1 MRKFLLLNIFSCIGA
16 SYFSPIAFNLGQEF
30 AINYVAI
37 NNSDINFEDINVN
50 YDLRLLFGDVNGDKN
65 ISSNEYKDFDFASL
79 TEDMQEWKDGVFTR
93 GRFKFLIFKPNNTD
107 LYVYFVTDFKLGS
120 NDTLSMYYSDSTEMK
135 EDLSGYNENKK
146 VERVIPINYYLYDNY
161 YFYKGKISN
170 FTGDKTKGETVR
182 VSLSNFIFSRS
193 GVGGGNFAIFSDDK
207 ATELLYPV
215 GTDWTEGN
223 FYYFQTNTYEYEA
236 HLAMAL
242 GVIQTEDY
250 YPIVSAFYIRSN
262 EAKESTVK
270 EAREITY
277 LFVDFDDDLDLS
289 ELISVDVEF
298 NKIKYD
304 YVRYTP
310 YYTFNNH
317 GLLTSSEEYDY
328 VFGDIYAGKYY
339 SQEYGSLENGFS
351 LNGKQTALQ
360 DYVESVTTFNL
371 NGETEEHVLSYDE
384 YLLLTNGSGE
394 EEHFSEPPYTGYRY
408 NQPIGHYLNGITNV
422 SVLNDGKPYKKT
434 IQSDYNEGDYTYT
447 QIDNATTYWKHTPYK
462 RDYSFEPIINLST
475 FQQDLSDEKFALSRE
490 FIQNATASLTENNA
504 GFQPNFAV
512 LIDGANSDADCTRS
526 VVTEETIT
534 LEKGETMPSSGS
546 EKLSYQYQLKRN
558 VTTCHEVY
566 NAIMVEATTRENNG
580 GLITFNCL
588 GNPAYLK
595 YLSFV
600 GYSAPKLFDLVI
612 NDVSNWFDSL
622 LNPFKYII
630 FGIFALILVIIV
642 VCIIKGIIKLFK
654 NNKKIKVNVK
664 EKSKGRRK

>member
-1 MRKFLLLNIFSCIGA
+1 MSLKFLQLYIPSLVSA
-16 SYFSPIAFNLGQEF
+16 LALSPVAYNLGEDF
-30 AINYVAI
+30 AINYVAKS
-37 NNSDINFEDINVN
+37 NSNINFDDINVN
-50 YDLRLLFGDVNGDKN
+50 YDLRLLFGDKNNDKK
-65 ISSNEYKDFDFASL
+65 ISSSEYKDFDFASL
-79 TEDMQEWKDGVFTR
+79 TENMQEWKEGVFTR
-93 GRFKFLIFKPNNTD
+93 YRFKFLTFKPNNTD
-107 LYVYFVTDFKLGS
+107 LYVYFVTDFKLE
-120 NDTLSMYYSDSTEMK
+120 NNNIVSMYYSDSTEMK

-146 VERVIPINYYLYDNY
+146 LEQVTPINYYLYENY

-170 FTGDKTKGETVR
+170 FTDVKTQGETVR
-182 VSLSNFIFSRS
+182 VLLDYFSINTS
-193 GVGGGNFAIFSDDK
+193 GQIGGINALFRDNK
-207 ATELLYPV
+207 VTELVYPI

-277 LFVDFDDDLDLS
+277 LFVDFYDGLDLS

-304 YVRYTP
+304 YIRYTP

-328 VFGDIYAGKYY
+328 VFGDIYAGQYY

-351 LNGKQTALQ
+351 LNGQQTALQ
-360 DYVESVTTFNL
+360 DYVESVTTFNS
-371 NGETEEHVLSYDE
+371 NGETEEHLLSYDE

-394 EEHFSEPPYTGYRY
+394 QEHFSEPPYTGYRY

-447 QIDNATTYWKHTPYK
+447 QVDNATTYWKHAPYK

-475 FQQDLSDEKFALSRE
+475 YQQDLSDEKFALSRE
-490 FIQNATASLTENNA
+490 FIQNATTSLTENNP

-512 LIDGANSDADCTRS
+512 LIDGANSDTDCTRS
-526 VVTEETIT
+526 VVTEDTIT

-566 NAIMVEATTRENNG
+566 NAIMVEATARKNNG
-580 GLITFNCL
+580 SLITFNCL
-588 GNPAYLK
+588 GDPAYTQ
-595 YLSFV
+595 YIGFV
-600 GYSAPKLFDLVI
+600 GYEAPTLV
-612 NDVSNWFDSL
+612 D
-622 LNPFKYII
+622 
-630 FGIFALILVIIV
+630 LILNDIANWEMPDWLKILLIILGVILLLIV
-642 VCIIKGIIKLFK
+642 LSWIVRFVKRIIKQFK
-654 NNKKIKVNVK
+654 K
-664 EKSKGRRK
+664 

>member
-1 MRKFLLLNIFSCIGA
+1 MSVKFLSLYISSLVSA
-16 SYFSPIAFNLGQEF
+16 LTLSPVAYNLGEDF
-30 AINYVAI
+30 AINYVAQA
-37 NNSDINFEDINVN
+37 NSNINFDDINVN
-50 YDLRLLFGDVNGDKN
+50 YDLRLLFGDKNNDKK
-65 ISSNEYKDFDFASL
+65 ISSSEYKDFDFASL
-79 TEDMQEWKDGVFTR
+79 TEDMQEWNAGGFSGTL
-93 GRFKFLIFKPNNTD
+93 RFKFLTFKPNNTD
-107 LYVYFVTDFKLGS
+107 LYVYFVTDFKLES
-120 NDTLSMYYSDSTEMK
+120 NNIVSMYYSDSTEMK
-135 EDLSGYNENKK
+135 DDLSGYNENKK
-146 VERVIPINYYLYDNY
+146 LEQVTPINYYLYENY

-170 FTGDKTKGETVR
+170 FTGAKTQGETVR
-182 VSLSNFIFSRS
+182 VLLDYFSINTS
-193 GVGGGNFAIFSDDK
+193 GQIGGINALFRDNK

-250 YPIVSAFYIRSN
+250 YPVVSAFYIRSN

-328 VFGDIYAGKYY
+328 VFGDIYAGQYY

-351 LNGKQTALQ
+351 LNGQQTALQ
-360 DYVESVTTFNL
+360 DYVESVTTFNS

-384 YLLLTNGSGE
+384 YLSLTDESGE

-434 IQSDYNEGDYTYT
+434 IQSDYNESDYTYT
-447 QIDNATTYWKHTPYK
+447 QIDNATTYWTHAPYK

-475 FQQDLSDEKFALSRE
+475 YQQDLSDEKFALSRE
-490 FIQNATASLTENNA
+490 FIQNATTSLTENNP

-512 LIDGANSDADCTRS
+512 LIDGANSDTDCTRS

-534 LEKGETMPSSGS
+534 LETGETMPSSGS

-566 NAIMVEATTRENNG
+566 NAIMVEATAREDNG
-580 GLITFNCL
+580 SLITFNCL
-588 GNPAYLK
+588 GDPAYTQ
-595 YLSFV
+595 YISFV
-600 GYSAPKLFDLVI
+600 GYEAPTLV
-612 NDVSNWFDSL
+612 D
-622 LNPFKYII
+622 
-630 FGIFALILVIIV
+630 LILNDIANWEMPDWLKIVLIILGVILLLIV
-642 VCIIKGIIKLFK
+642 LSWIVRFIKRIIKQFK
-654 NNKKIKVNVK
+654 K
-664 EKSKGRRK
+664 

>member
-30 AINYVAI
+30 AVNYVAKT
-37 NNSDINFEDINVN
+37 NSNINFDDINVN
-50 YDLRLLFGDVNGDKN
+50 YDLRLLFGDMNNDKE
-65 ISSNEYKDFDFASL
+65 ISSTEYKDFDFASL
-79 TEDMQEWKDGVFTR
+79 IENMQEWNSGGFT
-93 GRFKFLIFKPNNTD
+93 GTLRFKFLTFKPNNSD
-107 LYVYFVTDFKLGS
+107 LYVYFVTDFKLES
-120 NDTLSMYYSDSTEMK
+120 NNIVSMYYSDSTEMK
-135 EDLSGYNENKK
+135 EDLSGYNETKK
-146 VERVIPINYYLYDNY
+146 LSQVTLINYYLYENY

-170 FTGDKTKGETVR
+170 FTGVKSQGETVR
-182 VSLSNFIFSRS
+182 VLLDYFSINTS
-193 GVGGGNFAIFSDDK
+193 GQIGGISALFKDNK

-242 GVIQTEDY
+242 GVIQTE
-250 YPIVSAFYIRSN
+250 SAFYIRSN

-328 VFGDIYAGKYY
+328 VFGDIYAGQYY

-351 LNGKQTALQ
+351 LNGRQTALK
-360 DYVESVTTFNL
+360 DYVESVTTFNS

-434 IQSDYNEGDYTYT
+434 IQSDYDEGDYTYT
-447 QIDNATTYWKHTPYK
+447 QIDNATTYWKHVPYK

-475 FQQDLSDEKFALSRE
+475 YQQDLSDEKFALSRE
-490 FIQNATASLTENNA
+490 FIQNATASLTENNP

-512 LIDGANSDADCTRS
+512 LIDGANSDTDCTRS

-534 LEKGETMPSSGS
+534 LEKGETMPSSGL

-566 NAIMVEATTRENNG
+566 NAIMVEATARENDGN
-580 GLITFNCL
+580 LITFNCL
-588 GNPAYLK
+588 GDPAYLK
-595 YLSFV
+595 YISFV
-600 GYSAPKLFDLVI
+600 GYSAPELFDLVI
-612 NDVSNWFDSL
+612 NDLTNWFDSL
-622 LNPFKYII
+622 LNPFKYLI
-630 FGIFALILVIIV
+630 FGILTLILLIIV
-642 VCIIKGIIKLFK
+642 VCIIKGAIKLFK
-654 NNKKIKVNVK
+654 GNKKTKVVIT
-664 EKSKGRRK
+664 EKSRRKNK

>member
-1 MRKFLLLNIFSCIGA
+1 MKNMKHFVISLLTSLTFAPSVYNAGSVFAMNHVNNAYSDLNFS
-16 SYFSPIAFNLGQEF
+16 N
-30 AINYVAI
+30 INAG
-37 NNSDINFEDINVN
+37 
-50 YDLRLLFGDVNGDKN
+50 YDLRLLFGDTNNDSK
-65 ISSNEYKDFDFASL
+65 ISSDEYINFDFSSIDINENDEYKDF
-79 TEDMQEWKDGVFTR
+79 
-93 GRFKFLIFKPNNTD
+93 KFLTFKPDQNT
-107 LYVYFVTDFKLGS
+107 LYVYLASKFKLD
-120 NDTLSMYYSDSTEMK
+120 NTSMLNMVYSDSTELNQNK
-135 EDLSGYNENKK
+135 TAYIENIKN
-146 VERVIPINYYLYDNY
+146 VNLDPVNYYLYGDT
-161 YFYKGKISN
+161 YFYKCKINN
-170 FTGDKTKGETVR
+170 FSSTYENGENVRIMLYSFQHITTEGTITYESTKE
-182 VSLSNFIFSRS
+182 
-193 GVGGGNFAIFSDDK
+193 
-207 ATELLYPV
+207 TELIYPV

-250 YPIVSAFYIRSN
+250 YPVVSAFYIRSN

-328 VFGDIYAGKYY
+328 VFGDIYAGQYY
-339 SQEYGSLENGFS
+339 SQEYGSLNNGFS
-351 LNGKQTALQ
+351 LNGKQTSLK
-360 DYVESVTTFNL
+360 DYVESVTTFNS

-384 YLLLTNGSGE
+384 YLLLTNGSGK

-422 SVLNDGKPYKKT
+422 SVLNNGKPYKKT
-434 IQSDYNEGDYTYT
+434 IKSDYNEDDYTYT
-447 QIDNATTYWKHTPYK
+447 QIDNATTYWKHVPYK

-475 FQQDLSDEKFALSRE
+475 YQKDLSDEKFALSRE
-490 FIQNATASLTENNA
+490 FIQNATTSLTENNP

-512 LIDGANSDADCTRS
+512 LIDGANSDTDCTRS

-534 LEKGETMPSSGS
+534 LEKGETMPSSGL

-566 NAIMVEATTRENNG
+566 NAIMVEATARENDGN
-580 GLITFNCL
+580 LITFNCL
-588 GNPAYLK
+588 GDPAYLK
-595 YLSFV
+595 YISFV
-600 GYSAPKLFDLVI
+600 GYSAPELFDLVI
-612 NDVSNWFDSL
+612 NDLTNWLDSL
-622 LNPFKYII
+622 LNPFKYLI
-630 FGIFALILVIIV
+630 FGILTLILLIIV
-642 VCIIKGIIKLFK
+642 VCIIKGVIKLFK
-654 NNKKIKVNVK
+654 SNKKTKVVIT
-664 EKSKGRRK
+664 EKSRRKNK